1 MKSIRLLPVVICAA
15 LALLLFKGI
24 GLVTNGGYVLTGAMS
39 AQAAG
44 GAPHGGGSAEAGSD
58 ATMELPVEPTLSD
71 PNPTLDDGAPTLPL
85 RATAAGHGE
94 EATGASTEDVQAAG
108 ASEGDAEHGDVAA
121 TDCPP
126 EGEVA
131 PEAVEGGDPI
141 EGFDFKV
148 NQDCEVDPGVNAV
161 GDSLPVIKD
170 GAGNVVPMDGGGSGA
185 EQAVLERLGT
195 RREELDA
202 REAELDMRLALVEAA
217 EKRIAERT
225 AALEALEVRIN
236 AMVEEK
242 KTVDDGQF
250 ASIVAMY
257 ETMKPKEAALIFDQL
272 DMPILLRVASAMSP
286 RKMAPIM
293 AKMAPQKAKELTA
306 NMAVEQAEATM
317 EIGQEDFGALPQ
329 IVGQ

>member
-24 GLVTNGGYVLTGAMS
+24 GLVTDGGYVLTGATMV
-39 AQAAG
+39 QAAG
-44 GAPHGGGSAEAGSD
+44 GTDNGGSSAEAVND

-71 PNPTLDDGAPTLPL
+71 PNPTIDDGAPTLPL
-85 RATAAGHGE
+85 SAGSGGQGE
-94 EATGASTEDVQAAG
+94 EAGEGTEGERDAGTAS
-108 ASEGDAEHGDVAA
+108 AA
-121 TDCPP
+121 TGCLP
-126 EGEVA
+126 EGEQPA
-131 PEAVEGGDPI
+131 AEAAAEGEDPI

-148 NQDCEVDPGVNAV
+148 GQDGCPVDPGVNTA

-170 GAGNVVPMDGGGSGA
+170 GAGNIVPMDDGASGA
-185 EQAVLERLGT
+185 ERAVLERLGA
-195 RREELDA
+195 RREALDA

-217 EKRIAERT
+217 EKRIAERA

-236 AMVEEK
+236 AMVAEK
-242 KTVDDGQF
+242 KTVDEGQF

-272 DMPILLRVASAMSP
+272 EMPILLRVASAMSP
-286 RKMAPIM
+286 RRMAPIM

-306 NMAVEQAEATM
+306 SMAVEQAEATI
-317 EIGQEDFGALPQ
+317 EIGPEDLGDLPQ

>member
-1 MKSIRLLPVVICAA
+1 MKSIRLLPVVIYAA

-24 GLVTNGGYVLTGAMS
+24 GLVTDGGYVLTGAT
-39 AQAAG
+39 AVQAAG
-44 GAPHGGGSAEAGSD
+44 DTDNGGSNAEAVND

-71 PNPTLDDGAPTLPL
+71 PSPTLDDGAPTLPL
-85 RATAAGHGE
+85 GVGGGALGE
-94 EATGASTEDVQAAG
+94 EAGKSAEGERDAGTAS
-108 ASEGDAEHGDVAA
+108 AA
-121 TDCPP
+121 TECPP
-126 EGEVA
+126 EGEQPAAGA
-131 PEAVEGGDPI
+131 PAEDSI

-148 NQDCEVDPGVNAV
+148 GQDGCPVDPGRNAA

-170 GAGNVVPMDGGGSGA
+170 GVGNIVPMDDGATGA
-185 EQAVLERLGT
+185 EQAVLERLGA
-195 RREELDA
+195 RREALDA

-225 AALEALEVRIN
+225 AGLEALEARIN
-236 AMVEEK
+236 ALVAEK
-242 KTVDDGQF
+242 RTVDEGQF

-293 AKMAPQKAKELTA
+293 AKMEPQKAKELTA
-306 NMAVEQAEATM
+306 SMAVEQAEATI
-317 EIGQEDFGALPQ
+317 EIGPEVLGDLPQ